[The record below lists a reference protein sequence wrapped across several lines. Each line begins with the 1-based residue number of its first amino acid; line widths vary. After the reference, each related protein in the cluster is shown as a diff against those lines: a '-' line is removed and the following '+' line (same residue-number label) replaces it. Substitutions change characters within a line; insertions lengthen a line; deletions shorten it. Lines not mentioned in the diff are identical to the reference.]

1 MCLGTTRESAVD
13 DVVRNGH
20 TNSFSRRDVLVLV
33 YPSLLFSK
41 PDLFIYFFGRFS
53 RWCLGLFIYFIG
65 VSLLW
70 ELPRWLKW

>member
-1 MCLGTTRESAVD
+1 MVELGRGMCLGITRESAVD

-41 PDLFIYFFGRFS
+41 PDLFSFLGGFAR
-53 RWCLGLFIYFIG
+53 RCLGLFIYCIG
-65 VSLLW
+65 V
-70 ELPRWLKW
+70 